1 MHVDISSDKKKE
13 LQAEYK
19 QMKTDMGLFAVINK
33 DAQKYFLVETKNLKG
48 KINSTS
54 FQLRSG
60 AHPNKQLL
68 QDWQQLGAEHF
79 EITILEQLEY
89 EDGKDEY
96 GDELELLKMIWTD
109 RLAQQNASF
118 Y

>member
-1 MHVDISSDKKKE
+1 MNISSDKKKE

-19 QMKTDMGLFAVINK
+19 QMKPDMGIFAVINK
-33 DAQKYFLVETKNLKG
+33 DCHKYFLVETKNIKG

-60 AHPNKQLL
+60 SHPNRELL
-68 QDWQQLGAEHF
+68 NDWQRLGADHF
-79 EITILEQLEY
+79 QIEVLETIDY
-89 EDGKDEY
+89 EEGKDDY
-96 GDELELLKMIWTD
+96 RDDLELLRMIWTEK
-109 RLAQQNASF
+109 LAAQGSGF

>member
-1 MHVDISSDKKKE
+1 MNISSDKKKE

-19 QMKTDMGLFAVINK
+19 QMKADMGIFAVINK
-33 DAQKYFLVETKNLKG
+33 ETNKHFLVETKNLKG

-60 AHPNKQLL
+60 AHTNRELL
-68 QDWQQLGAEHF
+68 RDWQQLGADRF
-79 EITILEQLEY
+79 EITVLEQLEY
-89 EDGKDEY
+89 EEGKDDY
-96 GDELELLKMIWTD
+96 RDDLELLRMLWTEK
-109 RLAQQNASF
+109 LAAEGIEF

>member
-1 MHVDISSDKKKE
+1 MDISSDKKKE

-33 DAQKYFLVETKNLKG
+33 DDQIYFLVETNNLKG

-60 AHPNKQLL
+60 AHPNKHLL
-68 QDWQQLGAEHF
+68 RDWQHLGAERF

-89 EDGKDEY
+89 EDGKDDYSE
-96 GDELELLKMIWTD
+96 ELVLLKMIWAD
-109 RLAQQNASF
+109 RLARQNVSF

>member
-1 MHVDISSDKKKE
+1 MDISSDKKKE

-33 DAQKYFLVETKNLKG
+33 DDQKYFLVETKNLKG

-68 QDWQQLGAEHF
+68 HDWHRLGADRF
-79 EITILEQLEY
+79 EIIVLEQLEY
-89 EDGKDEY
+89 EDGKDNY
-96 GDELELLKMIWTD
+96 SDELELLKMIWAD
-109 RLAQQNASF
+109 RLARQNVSF

>member
-1 MHVDISSDKKKE
+1 MNISSDKKKE

-19 QMKTDMGLFAVINK
+19 QMKTDMGIFAVINK
-33 DAQKYFLVETKNLKG
+33 EANKYFLVETKNIKG

-60 AHPNKQLL
+60 AHPNRELL
-68 QDWQQLGAEHF
+68 RDWQQLGADRF
-79 EITILEQLEY
+79 EIPILEQIDY
-89 EDGKDEY
+89 EEGKDDY
-96 GDELELLKMIWTD
+96 SDDLELLRMMWTEK
-109 RLAQQNASF
+109 LAAQGIRF